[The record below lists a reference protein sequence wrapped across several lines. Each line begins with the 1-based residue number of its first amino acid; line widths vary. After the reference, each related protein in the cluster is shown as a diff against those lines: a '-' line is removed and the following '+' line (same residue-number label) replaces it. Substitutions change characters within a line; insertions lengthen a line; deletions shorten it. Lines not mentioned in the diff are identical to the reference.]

1 MTAALNVVQSGGC
14 NVCVAGAALAGPAAQ
29 MDCVAGEVLA
39 MGAAVATVAAGPD
52 RVPGA
57 GAVTASA
64 DAESAVRFGF
74 TCVNAALTA
83 PCHTSCHTSTGQKA
97 DLGGAVSV
105 VLNEGG
111 RGSVAT
117 TAGVPIIGFEV
128 TENFVNVHAAAF
140 TDAGQ
145 LLARE
150 IRTGAIV
157 LVQVAA
163 GLDCSTLALPAVL
176 ACRKKKGGALVFEGP
191 VPEWKCPQC
200 WLAQPRD
207 CMEQPCGWQDK
218 PKKKGG
224 AA

>member
-1 MTAALNVVQSGGC
+1 MTAAQNVVQSGGC

-29 MDCVAGEVLA
+29 MDCVAGEVSE
-39 MGAAVATVAAGPD
+39 MGEAVATTAAGPD

-57 GAVTASA
+57 GAETASA

-74 TCVNAALTA
+74 TCVNATLTA
-83 PCHTSCHTSTGQKA
+83 PCHTSCHTSAGQGA
-97 DLGGAVSV
+97 DLGGAVAV

-128 TENFVNVHAAAF
+128 TENFVNVHAAAA

-200 WLAQPRD
+200 WLAHPRD

>member
-1 MTAALNVVQSGGC
+1 MTAAQNVVQSSGC
-14 NVCVAGAALAGPAAQ
+14 NVCVAGAAQGGPAAQ

-39 MGAAVATVAAGPD
+39 MGAAVATVGAGPD

-57 GAVTASA
+57 RAVTASA
-64 DAESAVRFGF
+64 DAESAVDFGSP
-74 TCVNAALTA
+74 CANATSST
-83 PCHTSCHTSTGQKA
+83 PCHISCHTSTGQGA
-97 DLGGAVSV
+97 DLSGAAAV

-111 RGSVAT
+111 RGSGAT

-163 GLDCSTLALPAVL
+163 GLDCSALALPAVL